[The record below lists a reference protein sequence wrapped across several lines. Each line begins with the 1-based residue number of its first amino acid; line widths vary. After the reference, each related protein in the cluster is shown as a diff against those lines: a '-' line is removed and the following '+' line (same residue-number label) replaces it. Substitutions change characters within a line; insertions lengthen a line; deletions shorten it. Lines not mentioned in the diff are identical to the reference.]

1 MSTRPPKGDVPFPG
15 ETGAQPDGS
24 MLSAPVQ
31 PADGLPAASA
41 GGIAAVPGLAP
52 PISHTGLV
60 GWLRSRLF
68 SSPLNI
74 LLTVLII
81 WVLLLAIPAL
91 VEWLL
96 IKANFSATTA
106 QECRASGGA
115 CWAFI
120 REKHRL
126 ILFGTYPY
134 DEQWRPLIAS
144 IVLIAVIA
152 CSGIRRFW
160 TPMLAVAWVVGLAV
174 VALLMWGGVLG
185 LTYVE
190 NDRWGGLPLTLILA
204 TFGIAFAFP
213 IGVLLAL
220 GRRSRLPAIKA
231 LCVIYIELIR
241 GVPLISLLFMSS
253 VMLPLFLPEGYSI
266 DKLLRA
272 QIAIIMFA
280 AAYIAET
287 VRGGLQAIPKGQ
299 YEGAASLGL
308 TYWQQMRKIILPQA
322 LRIVIPPLV
331 SIFIALFKDTSLVVI
346 IGIFD
351 LTLAAKAALSD
362 AAWRGFGVEA
372 YLFIAFIYFIFCFSM
387 SKYSQAL
394 ERRLAQ
400 GYER

>member
-1 MSTRPPKGDVPFPG
+1 MST
-15 ETGAQPDGS
+15 
-24 MLSAPVQ
+24 APL
-31 PADGLPAASA
+31 PADGLPAPIAHA
-41 GGIAAVPGLAP
+41 GPIA
-52 PISHTGLV
+52 
-60 GWLRSRLF
+60 WLRTRLF
-68 SSPLNI
+68 ASPLHI
-74 LLTVLII
+74 LLTILIA
-81 WVLLLAIPAL
+81 WLLLFSIPAL

-134 DEQWRPLIAS
+134 DEQWRPLIAT
-144 IVLIAVIA
+144 IVLLAVII

-160 TPMLAVAWVVGLAV
+160 TPRLLLLWVFGLAAVAV
-174 VALLMWGGVLG
+174 LMWGGVFG

-190 NDRWGGLPLTLILA
+190 NGRWGGLPLTLILA

-231 LCVIYIELIR
+231 LCVVYIELIR

-253 VMLPLFLPEGYSI
+253 VMLPLFLPEGFSI

-308 TYWQQMRKIILPQA
+308 SYWQQMRKIVLPQA

-331 SIFIALFKDTSLVVI
+331 GIFISLFKDTSLVVI

-372 YLFIAFIYFIFCFSM
+372 YLFISFIYFVFCFSM
-387 SKYSQAL
+387 SKYSQSL

-400 GYER
+400 GYQR

>member
-1 MSTRPPKGDVPFPG
+1 MNAPAEPPRTGSADVP
-15 ETGAQPDGS
+15 
-24 MLSAPVQ
+24 
-31 PADGLPAASA
+31 PAATPDGLPLAQPGGPAGAASP
-41 GGIAAVPGLAP
+41 AVDSLP
-52 PISHTGLV
+52 PPSSQTGLL
-60 GWLRSRLF
+60 GWLRLRLF

-74 LLTVLII
+74 LLTVLIA
-81 WVLLLAIPAL
+81 WVLLLAVPAL

-106 QECRASGGA
+106 QQCRASGGA

-134 DEQWRPLIAS
+134 DEQWRPLLATV
-144 IVLIAVIA
+144 VLIAVII

-160 TPMLAVAWVVGLAV
+160 TPRLALLWVLGLAV
-174 VALLMWGGVLG
+174 VAVLMWGGIFG

-190 NDRWGGLPLTLILA
+190 NERWGGLPLTLILA

-231 LCVIYIELIR
+231 LCVVYIELIR

-253 VMLPLFLPEGYSI
+253 VMLPLFLPEGYTI

-331 SIFIALFKDTSLVVI
+331 SIFISLFKDTSLVVI

-394 ERRLAQ
+394 ERRLAK
-400 GYER
+400 GYQR

>member
-1 MSTRPPKGDVPFPG
+1 MSSTTQTTPS
-15 ETGAQPDGS
+15 Q
-24 MLSAPVQ
+24 
-31 PADGLPAASA
+31 GLP
-41 GGIAAVPGLAP
+41 P
-52 PISHTGLV
+52 PSNQV
-60 GWLRSRLF
+60 GVWPWIKTRLF
-68 SSPLNI
+68 SSPLSI
-74 LLTVLII
+74 LATVLLA
-81 WVLLLAIPAL
+81 WLLLMAVPA
-91 VEWLL
+91 VIEWAF
-96 IKANFSATTA
+96 IQANFTATTA
-106 QECRASGGA
+106 QECRASAGA

-134 DEQWRPLIAS
+134 DEQWRPLIAT
-144 IVLIAVIA
+144 IILIAVIIM
-152 CSGIRRFW
+152 SGMRRFW
-160 TPMLAVAWVVGLAV
+160 NLALPVIWVVGLTAV
-174 VALLMWGGVLG
+174 AVLMWGGVFG

-190 NDRWGGLPLTLILA
+190 NARWGGLPLTLILA

-220 GRRSRLPAIKA
+220 GRRSRMPAIKA
-231 LCVIYIELIR
+231 LCVVYIELIR

-253 VMLPLFLPEGYSI
+253 VMLPLFLPEGFSI

-299 YEGAASLGL
+299 YEGADSLGL
-308 TYWQQMRKIILPQA
+308 SYWQSMRKVVLPQA
-322 LRIVIPPLV
+322 LKVVIPPLV

-362 AAWRGFGVEA
+362 AAWRGFGIEA
-372 YLFIAFIYFIFCFSM
+372 YVFIALIYFVFCYSM
-387 SKYSQAL
+387 SKYSQRL
-394 ERRLAQ
+394 EKRLAI
-400 GYER
+400 GHKR

>member
-1 MSTRPPKGDVPFPG
+1 MNATPNAAAQLPPPST
-15 ETGAQPDGS
+15 
-24 MLSAPVQ
+24 
-31 PADGLPAASA
+31 
-41 GGIAAVPGLAP
+41 
-52 PISHTGLV
+52 HTGPL
-60 GWLRSRLF
+60 GWMRARLF

-74 LLTVLII
+74 LLTVLIA
-81 WVLLLAIPAL
+81 WFLLLAVPAL
-91 VEWLL
+91 AEWLV
-96 IKANFSATTA
+96 IRANFSASTA
-106 QECRASGGA
+106 QECRASAGA

-134 DEQWRPLIAS
+134 DEQWRPLLAS
-144 IVLIAVIA
+144 VVLVAVVV

-160 TPMLAVAWVVGLAV
+160 RPKLAILWIAGLAV
-174 VALLMWGGVLG
+174 VAVLMWGGVFG

-190 NDRWGGLPLTLILA
+190 NARWGGLPLTLILA

-231 LCVIYIELIR
+231 LCVVYIELIR

-331 SIFIALFKDTSLVVI
+331 GIFISLFKDTSLVVI

-400 GYER
+400 GYQR